1 MARES
6 VRRLLQ
12 PSKSRGDGGFKQC
25 GREEAMGSGEKL
37 YIYKVDQTAFTDR
50 LDTEYKGKRE
60 VRMTPRL
67 LV

>member
-37 YIYKVDQTAFTDR
+37 YIYILFF
-50 LDTEYKGKRE
+50 
-60 VRMTPRL
+60 
-67 LV
+67 